1 MDQYNILILV
11 GVLVSMIGIGYILGL
26 VGNTGG
32 PIFMVIILAVFQLP
46 VKTAIGTGLLA
57 SLIAGI
63 IAFAAHRRM
72 NNVHYPF
79 ALLTGIAGAV
89 GASVGASISL
99 NVSDEKLKNILGVV
113 ILSVAVIGLTKTL
126 LKKPSKTKAECDLD
140 ETKNKL
146 KPNINFNGKAKSI
159 SCFLGLSV
167 GSACGILGLSGA
179 SPLSVLF
186 RTLLDYPMRICIGS
200 AYLAATIISLSGFA
214 HYAVKGQV
222 DLVYGLVLS
231 LGTGAGI
238 YLSTKTIKIIA
249 DKQLTIVVLIFTV
262 IMATF
267 TFFI

>member
-1 MDQYNILILV
+1 MEQYNLLILAC
-11 GVLVSMIGIGYILGL
+11 VLFSMIGIGYILGL

-32 PIFMVIILAVFQLP
+32 PIFMVIILGVFQLP
-46 VKTAIGTGLLA
+46 VKIAIGTGLLA
-57 SLIAGI
+57 SLIAGL
-63 IAFAAHRRM
+63 IAFVAHRRM
-72 NNVHYPF
+72 SNIHYPF
-79 ALLTGIAGAV
+79 ALLTGIAGAL
-89 GASVGASISL
+89 GASIGANVSL
-99 NVSDEKLKNILGVV
+99 NVPDEKLKNILGIV
-113 ILSVAVIGLTKTL
+113 ILSVAIIGLTKTL
-126 LKKPSKTKAECDLD
+126 LKKKHKTEAEDDLD
-140 ETKNKL
+140 ESKL
-146 KPNINFNGKAKSI
+146 KPSINFNGKAKSI
-159 SCFLGLSV
+159 SFLLGLSV

-200 AYLAATIISLSGFA
+200 AYLAATIISFSGFA
-214 HYAVKGQV
+214 HYAAKGQI

-249 DKQLTIVVLIFTV
+249 DKQLTIAVLIFTV